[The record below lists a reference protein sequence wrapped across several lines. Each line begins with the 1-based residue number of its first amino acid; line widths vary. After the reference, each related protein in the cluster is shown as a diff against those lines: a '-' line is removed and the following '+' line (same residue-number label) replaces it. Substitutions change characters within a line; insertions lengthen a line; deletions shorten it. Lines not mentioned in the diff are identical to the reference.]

1 MTATVIE
8 VTQRRALLASGVG
21 VCPRNVQHNLELEQ
35 GRASGDGIGA
45 LTRVRLNGRAARP
58 RLKRLLGL
66 PLRHDE
72 VAIFPLDRPQQLK
85 AQEAGLIVDGV
96 CTIREPLLQL
106 RTGVRRDLDCVDLH
120 HGHAAKVTACELPS
134 YAHRVLCMTSD
145 GTGTDVGRLDRFFEL
160 STRGST
166 LTSEIRGGVVTFIAM
181 AYIVVLNPI
190 ILSDAQDVDGN
201 SLGFA
206 QVSAATSLAAGVMTI
221 LFGLIARL
229 PFAFAAGLGINSF
242 LATTV
247 VGSLTWPEAMGLVVI
262 NGVIIVVLAATGL
275 RTLIFDAVPMQLKL
289 AITAGI
295 GAFILFI
302 GLVDAGFIGSTGVP
316 SPPVGLGAGGTG
328 SISTVPT
335 LVFVFTLLLTGV
347 LVVRQVRGAHLHRA
361 GDGHRR
367 RGRHRGHLASRVGGR
382 ASRRVEPFGAALSGS
397 PFALPDLS
405 LVGAFSLDSFGR
417 IGVLAAVMLVFTLVF
432 ANFFDAMGTF
442 TGLSRE
448 VGVADERGTFPRLR
462 LALIVEGAGAVVG
475 GATSSSSNTVFIE
488 SAAGI
493 QEGART
499 GLANIVTGLLFL
511 AAMFVTPLASIVPTE
526 VAAAALVVVGVMM
539 FSHLRDV
546 DLSEFSVAVPVVL
559 TVAVMPLSL
568 TRSPTESESV
578 SSHGLSSAR
587 PRGRRGRSVRCSG
600 SPPRAS

>member
-1 MTATVIE
+1 MT
-8 VTQRRALLASGVG
+8 R
-21 VCPRNVQHNLELEQ
+21 
-35 GRASGDGIGA
+35 
-45 LTRVRLNGRAARP
+45 
-58 RLKRLLGL
+58 
-66 PLRHDE
+66 
-72 VAIFPLDRPQQLK
+72 
-85 AQEAGLIVDGV
+85 
-96 CTIREPLLQL
+96 
-106 RTGVRRDLDCVDLH
+106 
-120 HGHAAKVTACELPS
+120 
-134 YAHRVLCMTSD
+134 
-145 GTGTDVGRLDRFFEL
+145 GRLDAFFEL
-160 STRGST
+160 TARGST
-166 LTSEIRGGVVTFIAM
+166 PTAEIRGGVVTFIAM

-190 ILSDAQDVDGN
+190 ILSDAHDVDGHTLN
-201 SLGFA
+201 FA
-206 QVSAATSLAAGVMTI
+206 QVSAATSLAAGVMTV

-262 NGVIIVVLAATGL
+262 NGIIIVVLAATGL

-302 GLVDAGFIGSTGVP
+302 GLVDAGFIGSTGLP
-316 SPPVGLGAGGTG
+316 SPPVGLGANGAG

-335 LVFVFTLLLTGV
+335 LVFVCTLLLTCI
-347 LVVRQVRGAHLHRA
+347 LVVRHVRGAIFIGLVAGTVLAVAIEAIWHLGSSVDHP
-361 GDGHRR
+361 
-367 RGRHRGHLASRVGGR
+367 GGW
-382 ASRRVEPFGAALSGS
+382 SLSVPTLSGS
-397 PFALPDLS
+397 PFAMPDLS

-448 VGVADERGTFPRLR
+448 VNVADDRGMFPRLR
-462 LALIVEGAGAVVG
+462 SALIVEGAGAVVG
-475 GATSSSSNTVFIE
+475 GVTSSSSNTVFLE

-499 GLANIVTGLLFL
+499 GLANLVTGLLFF

-559 TVAVMPLSL
+559 TVAVMPLSFSIANGIGIGFIAWVVMQSAAGKF
-568 TRSPTESESV
+568 RDVSPLLWIAATGFLVYFARAWIESLI
-578 SSHGLSSAR
+578 GM
-587 PRGRRGRSVRCSG
+587 
-600 SPPRAS
+600 